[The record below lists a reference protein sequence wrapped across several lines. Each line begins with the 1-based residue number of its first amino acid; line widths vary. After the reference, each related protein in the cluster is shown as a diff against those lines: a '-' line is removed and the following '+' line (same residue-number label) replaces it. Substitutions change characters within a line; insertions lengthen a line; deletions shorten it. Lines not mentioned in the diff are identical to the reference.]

1 MSQAKP
7 YPDLFHELLAQ
18 LEANWQG
25 LPDKPEET
33 PHSTLCA
40 LWHFI
45 APDEPESFRA
55 LAPEEAVHI
64 KDLVARRMAGEPLAY
79 LVGRQHYMGLAL
91 MTSPDAMIPRKET
104 ELLGETALKI
114 AKNLAAERGKLL
126 ALDLCTGSGNV
137 ALALAHYVNEYHGI
151 GSDISENA
159 VGLAQRNANV
169 LRVADR
175 VQFVAGDLFEPFDRE
190 MYSHAFD
197 LITCNP
203 PYIATANAEKMADE
217 IAQYEPREAFDGGPF
232 GINVMMRLIREAP
245 RYLKPGSWLVF
256 EVGLGQGEVMQRM
269 MEKTSAYQQMDN
281 RRDENSHIRVLLG
294 QSNG

>member
-1 MSQAKP
+1 MSQAIP
-7 YPDLFHELLAQ
+7 YPDLFAELLAQ
-18 LEANWQG
+18 MEANWQG

-40 LWHFI
+40 LWNYVTQ
-45 APDEPESFRA
+45 DELESIRDLTPED
-55 LAPEEAVHI
+55 AVRI
-64 KDLVARRMAGEPLAY
+64 KDLVVRRMEGEPLAY
-79 LVGRQHYMGLAL
+79 LVGRQHYMGVPL

-104 ELLGETALKI
+104 ELLGQTALQI
-114 AKNLAAERGKLL
+114 AQRLAAERGKLQ

-151 GSDISENA
+151 GSDISEGA
-159 VGLAQRNANV
+159 IRLAQRNASA

-175 VQFVAGDLFEPFDRE
+175 VQFLAGDLFEHFNR
-190 MYSHAFD
+190 AGFVQVFD

-232 GINVMMRLIREAP
+232 GINLMMRLIREAP
-245 RYLKPGSWLVF
+245 NFLKPGAWLVF

-269 MEKTSAYQQMDN
+269 MEKTTAYQRIDC
-281 RRDENSHIRVLLG
+281 RRDENGNIRVLLG

>member
-1 MSQAKP
+1 MSKPKP
-7 YPDLFHELLAQ
+7 YPDLFDELLVQ
-18 LEANWQG
+18 LETNWQG

-33 PHSTLCA
+33 PHSTLCT
-40 LWHFI
+40 LWHFV
-45 APDEPESFRA
+45 APDETELLR
-55 LAPEEAVHI
+55 LLTPEEAVRI

-79 LVGRQHYMGLAL
+79 LIGRQHYMGLAL

-104 ELLGETALKI
+104 ELLGETALQI
-114 AKNLAAERGKLL
+114 ARQLAAQRGRLQ

-137 ALALAHYVNEYHGI
+137 ALALAHYVTEYHGI

-159 VGLAQRNANV
+159 VSLAQRNASV
-169 LRVADR
+169 LGVVDR
-175 VQFVAGDLFEPFDRE
+175 VQFVAGDLFEPFDRAT
-190 MYSHAFD
+190 YLHAFD

-232 GINVMMRLIREAP
+232 GINVMMRLVREAP
-245 RYLKPGSWLVF
+245 RFLKPASWLVF

-269 MEKTSAYQQMDN
+269 MEKTAAYQPIETRQ
-281 RRDENSHIRVLLG
+281 DEHSNIRVLLG